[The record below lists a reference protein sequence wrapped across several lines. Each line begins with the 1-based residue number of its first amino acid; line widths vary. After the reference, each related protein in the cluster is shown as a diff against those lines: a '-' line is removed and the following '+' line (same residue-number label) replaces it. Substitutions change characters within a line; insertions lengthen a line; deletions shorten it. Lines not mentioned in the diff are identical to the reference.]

1 MLEKIDFN
9 EIARNIIKN
18 KLISEK
24 VEKAGVFAVKE
35 EFDIYD
41 YLPKV
46 QLDGSTLKKQASK
59 NLDTRLLESMFANLR
74 GATLAETVANFNNAL
89 GIVTDAEG
97 FKSFAGVAPEADA
110 TQVFD
115 ALTILGA
122 LRTILSFE
130 PTAAG
135 TMFEKMVAGLFGG
148 FHMGGQNAF
157 ADVVVDKPEDKK
169 ELVSVK
175 LLKEDGVVGG
185 SGIAL
190 AINVAQAGDNPV
202 TFFVGIKSKDVDP
215 YVVRFLQFSINRDNY
230 FKFMGYEGREQALI
244 ELLKEKIYVKLTV
257 TEDGVA
263 RKIKTNLNYWQRQYA
278 AVVDNTDERQNQKFR
293 ETGLV
298 DSQTFFD
305 ALAYFADANAIW
317 ISGTKDE
324 EAPADEKTKKEK
336 DGQDTDPVMRL
347 LSPIIIT
354 TKTASSLQTSI
365 QHFYKAITVP
375 GFENG
380 INGMLSDI
388 RDGLQR
394 LKTYPAEYW
403 SDGTERYL
411 NYYYGVTREQLQQLK
426 SMDVLVSLLR
436 MKSMP
441 NTEEIPKAKGSDFP
455 WAAESGRSPSS
466 PVRDIL
472 VGNPTGGRKGFK
484 DVWNRLNTLS
494 GGAFKPVLEEYLKFR
509 DGVVPNLEQYMTSM
523 NEEEKGFYTQLF
535 GAGTTQQKLD
545 TVKNNLLGPK
555 PELVAL
561 ASRIPVNEVPRLDEA
576 AGAKKAADNQ
586 KTGHNITRPI
596 SHILEN
602 AEAYDVKR
610 DIPAIFL
617 DKKLIGSNSDGYSD
631 NLLKRYTPVFRQFHN
646 IRVGL
651 LKYYSGGYVSGL
663 TDAKDSTSGLST
675 EIDNMLGN
683 KQMMSQ
689 NKPEPEVQA
698 ESKNRLT
705 NSNIDAILDEL

>member
-74 GATLAETVANFNNAL
+74 GATLAETVTNFNNAL

-97 FKSFAGVAPEADA
+97 FKSFAGVAPDADA

-157 ADVVVDKPEDKK
+157 ADVVVDKPDEKK

-202 TFFVGIKSKDVDP
+202 TFFVGVKSKDVDP
-215 YVVRFLQFSINRDNY
+215 YVVKFLQFSINRDNY
-230 FKFMGYEGREQALI
+230 FKFMGYEGREGAFI
-244 ELLKEKIYVKLTV
+244 SELKKKIYVKMTI
-257 TEDGVA
+257 TDKSGAKQNAKYSISTWENRNEDPYLAMVKNDKDSFFNELA
-263 RKIKTNLNYWQRQYA
+263 R
-278 AVVDNTDERQNQKFR
+278 
-293 ETGLV
+293 
-298 DSQTFFD
+298 
-305 ALAYFADANAIW
+305 FADADAIW

-324 EAPADEKTKKEK
+324 ASSYEEKTKKEK
-336 DGQDTDPVMRL
+336 EGQDTDPVMRL
-347 LSPIIIT
+347 LSPVIIT
-354 TKTASSLQTSI
+354 TKTAASLQTAI

-375 GFENG
+375 GFESS
-380 INGMLSDI
+380 INEMLADI

-411 NYYYGVTREQLQQLK
+411 SYYYGATREQLQQLK

-576 AGAKKAADNQ
+576 AAKKAADNQ
-586 KTGHNITRPI
+586 KTGHNIERPI
-596 SHILEN
+596 KHILEN

-617 DKKLIGSNSDGYSD
+617 DKKLIGSNSDGYSE
-631 NLLKRYTPVFRQFHN
+631 NLIDRYKPVFEKFHN

-663 TDAKDSTSGLST
+663 HDAKDNTSGLSG
-675 EIDNMLGN
+675 EIDNMLGS
-683 KQMMSQ
+683 KKMMSQ

>member
-9 EIARNIIKN
+9 EIARNIIKS
-18 KLISEK
+18 KLLSEK
-24 VEKAGVFAVKE
+24 VEKAGVFSVKE

-46 QLDGSTLKKQASK
+46 QLDGNTLKKNAPK

-74 GATLAETVANFNNAL
+74 GATLAETVTNFNNAL

-97 FKSFAGVAPEADA
+97 FKSFTGVAPEADA

-135 TMFEKMVAGLFGG
+135 TMFEKIVAGLFGG

-157 ADVVVDKPEDKK
+157 ADVVVDKPDEKK

-190 AINVAQAGDNPV
+190 AINVAQAGDSPV
-202 TFFVGIKSKDVDP
+202 TFFVGVKSKDVDP
-215 YVVRFLQFSINRDNY
+215 YVVKFLQFSINRENY
-230 FKFMGYEGREQALI
+230 FKFMGYEGREAAFI
-244 ELLKEKIYVKLTV
+244 SELKKKIYVKMTV
-257 TEDGVA
+257 ADGSGTKQNAKYSLSFWEASGKYDGMADGKADSFFNELA
-263 RKIKTNLNYWQRQYA
+263 RFA
-278 AVVDNTDERQNQKFR
+278 AVD
-293 ETGLV
+293 
-298 DSQTFFD
+298 
-305 ALAYFADANAIW
+305 AIW

-324 EAPADEKTKKEK
+324 DSSYDEKTKKEK

-347 LSPIIIT
+347 LSPVIVS
-354 TKTASSLQTSI
+354 TKTAASLQTAI
-365 QHFYKAITVP
+365 QHFYKAITVT
-375 GFENG
+375 GFENS
-380 INGMLSDI
+380 INEMLADI

-411 NYYYGVTREQLQQLK
+411 SYYYGATREQLQQLK

-441 NTEEIPKAKGSDFP
+441 STEEIPKAKGSDFP

-466 PVRDIL
+466 PTRDIL
-472 VGNPTGGRKGFK
+472 VGSPSGGRKGFK

-509 DGVVPNLEQYMTSM
+509 DAVVPNLEQYMTSM
-523 NEEEKGFYTQLF
+523 NEEEKGFYAQLF
-535 GAGTTQQKLD
+535 GTGTAQQKLD

-555 PELVAL
+555 SELVAL
-561 ASRIPVNEVPRLDEA
+561 ASRIPVNEVPRLEEA
-576 AGAKKAADNQ
+576 AAKKAADNQ

-602 AEAYDVKR
+602 AEAYEVR
-610 DIPAIFL
+610 QDIPAIFL

-631 NLLKRYTPVFRQFHN
+631 NLLNRYKPVFEKFHN

-651 LKYYSGGYVSGL
+651 LKYYSGGYIGGL
-663 TDAKDSTSGLST
+663 RDAKDNTAGLSG

-689 NKPEPEVQA
+689 NKEQPEVQA